1 MTQLET
7 YHVELRRLHH
17 HRLTIIFST
26 IMAAMALFILS
37 DYLLSPQRF
46 GELLGF
52 RLPAIGLAGLLMLA
66 NHLDRQLRYT
76 WVLGFAGYLCTCL
89 VLLLMMLHQGDITSP
104 AYVGLIVIM
113 IVYTNIA
120 PLTAG
125 QTLISGFALICL
137 YLAAMVAAE
146 SFAAPR
152 LTDLHANL
160 FFLLCFV
167 LIAAIQ
173 SWANSTAREEECRL
187 RIEEQEAAAELVR
200 QAERL
205 EEAVRVRTGEQQASE
220 GRYRLLYGAIADDVI
235 LVSPQG
241 AILQASDSFVRRFLG
256 GRPRPEVSLP
266 DLVSEPDRTRLH
278 ATLLEVI
285 ARGEPVA
292 GWQAT
297 LLTCDGSPFAAEIN
311 GALLLRE
318 DRPLGLQL
326 VIRDIGI
333 RRRLEERLTAGLNR
347 VRQTESAAIL
357 ALAKLSE
364 YRDVRPG
371 QHLERIRAYC
381 RLLAEELAGQHTW
394 RDIVTPV
401 FLQHLDLGSILHDIG
416 KVAIADAI
424 LFKGRPLTDLE
435 REVLRT
441 HTLSG
446 GDVIK
451 SMEAEAGGNGFL
463 TIARNIAY
471 FHHEHWDGS
480 GYPYRLRADEIPPEA
495 RIVAVADAYEE
506 MTACRAG
513 NAPLVHDQA
522 VRAIAEGAGSH
533 FDPEVVEALL
543 ARQEQFDRLRAS
555 LAEAA

>member
-7 YHVELRRLHH
+7 YRGELRRLHH
-17 HRLTIIFST
+17 HRLTVIFST

-52 RLPAIGLAGLLMLA
+52 RLPAIGLAGLLLLA
-66 NHLDRQLRYT
+66 NHFDRRQQYT
-76 WVLGFAGYLCTCL
+76 WVLGFTGYLGISV
-89 VLLLMMLHQGDITSP
+89 VLLLMMLHLGDITSP

-137 YLAAMVAAE
+137 YLAAIVAAE
-146 SFAAPR
+146 SFTTAR

-173 SWANSTAREEECRL
+173 SWADSTAREEECRL
-187 RIEEQEAAAELVR
+187 RVEEQEAAAELVR

-220 GRYRLLYGAIADDVI
+220 ERYRLLYGAIADDVI
-235 LVSPQG
+235 LISPQG
-241 AILQASDSFVRRFLG
+241 AILQASDSFVQRFLG

-266 DLVSEPDRTRLH
+266 DLVCEQDRNRLR

-318 DRPLGLQL
+318 NRPLGLQL

-333 RRRLEERLTAGLNR
+333 RRRLEDRLTAGLNR
-347 VRQTESAAIL
+347 VRQTEGAAIL

-364 YRDVRPG
+364 YRDVHPG

-381 RLLAEELAGQHTW
+381 RLLAEELAGRQAW
-394 RDIVTPV
+394 RAIATPS

-416 KVAIADAI
+416 KVAITDAI
-424 LFKGRPLTDLE
+424 LFKDGPLTDLE

-451 SMEAEAGGNGFL
+451 SMKAEAGDSGFL
-463 TIARNIAY
+463 TLACNIAY

-495 RIVAVADAYEE
+495 RIVAVADVYEE
-506 MTACRAG
+506 MTASRPGTSPQA
-513 NAPLVHDQA
+513 HDQA
-522 VRAIAEGAGSH
+522 VRAIADGAGH
-533 FDPEVVEALL
+533 RFDPEVVEAFL
-543 ARQEQFDRLRAS
+543 AVQDQFDRLRAS
-555 LAEAA
+555 LKEAA

>member
-1 MTQLET
+1 MAPMDI
-7 YHVELRRLHH
+7 YRDELQRLHH
-17 HRLTIIFST
+17 HRLAVIFAT

-46 GELLGF
+46 SKLLGF
-52 RLPAIGLAGLLMLA
+52 RLLAIGLAGLLMLA
-66 NHLDRQLRYT
+66 NHLDRRLRYT
-76 WVLGFAGYLCTCL
+76 WVLGFAGYLGTCL

-113 IVYTNIA
+113 IAYTSIA

-125 QTLISGFALICL
+125 QTLICGFALICF

-152 LTDLHANL
+152 LSDLHANL

-167 LIAAIQ
+167 FIAAIQ
-173 SWANSTAREEECRL
+173 SWADSTAREAECRL
-187 RIEEQEAAAELVR
+187 RVEEQETAAELAR

-205 EEAVRVRTGEQQASE
+205 EEAMRVRTGEQQASE
-220 GRYRLLYGAIADDVI
+220 ERYRLLYGAIADDVI

-241 AILQASDSFVRRFLG
+241 AILQASDSFLRRFFG
-256 GRPRPEVSLP
+256 DRPRPEVSLP
-266 DLVSEPDRTRLH
+266 DLVGESDRNRLR

-285 ARGEPVA
+285 ALGESVA

-311 GALLLRE
+311 GTLLLRE
-318 DRPLGLQL
+318 GRPLGLQL
-326 VIRDIGI
+326 VIRDICI
-333 RRRLEERLTAGLNR
+333 RRRLEERLSAGLNR
-347 VRQTESAAIL
+347 VRQTENAAIL

-364 YRDVRPG
+364 YRDVHPG
-371 QHLERIRAYC
+371 RHLERVRAYC
-381 RLLAEELAGQHTW
+381 RLLAEELAGRPAWHG
-394 RDIVTPV
+394 IVSPI

-416 KVAIADAI
+416 KVAITDAI
-424 LFKGRPLTDLE
+424 LFKDGPLTDLE

-451 SMEAEAGGNGFL
+451 SMETEAGSNGFL
-463 TIARNIAY
+463 TLARNIAY
-471 FHHEHWDGS
+471 FHHERWDGS
-480 GYPYRLRADEIPPEA
+480 GYPSRLRADEIPPEA
-495 RIVAVADAYEE
+495 RVVAVADAYEE

-513 NAPLVHDQA
+513 SSPLAHDQA
-522 VRAIAEGAGSH
+522 VRAIADGARSH

-543 ARQEQFDRLRAS
+543 ARQDQFDRLRAT
-555 LAEAA
+555 LAEVA